1 MNAATARTTK
11 KTAARTRASTRTAP
25 SGAKTKSV
33 ASTKSKAPAA
43 PPVATV
49 RAPRTLSEFMAQA
62 WLMEIEAA
70 QRYNEF
76 ADAMEMHNNPDVA
89 EMFRTMAGYETKHA
103 DAIMAEMGW
112 TEAPPLTPRSG
123 DWPGVEGPETAP
135 GDAVHYLMQPWHALT
150 LALASERRA
159 EKILRGPGARGHGR
173 LGATRGA
180 GARGGRA
187 RARRPRA
194 RVDGKGAAARFGLVA
209 RPRSAAQHGLKGRQV
224 QLDGKVAIVT
234 GAAQGIG
241 AAVARAFAREG
252 ARVGV
257 VDLSR
262 ERAEAVATELRAD
275 GADAIGLRC
284 DVANRADVDKMAAAM
299 HERFGRVDILVNNAG
314 IVRAAM
320 LHKMTAAQWSEVLAV
335 HLTGSFNCLQAV
347 VAGMMEQRYGRIVN
361 VTSSAGV
368 QGTIGQINYSAAK
381 AGILGLTMSAA
392 RELAKYGIT
401 VNAIAPAAATPMTEL
416 IRTDERFRDKYLDR
430 IPMGRWAEPDEI
442 APAFVFL
449 ASAGASYITGQ
460 VLAADGGL
468 TIR

>member
-1 MNAATARTTK
+1 M
-11 KTAARTRASTRTAP
+11 
-25 SGAKTKSV
+25 
-33 ASTKSKAPAA
+33 
-43 PPVATV
+43 
-49 RAPRTLSEFMAQA
+49 
-62 WLMEIEAA
+62 
-70 QRYNEF
+70 
-76 ADAMEMHNNPDVA
+76 
-89 EMFRTMAGYETKHA
+89 
-103 DAIMAEMGW
+103 
-112 TEAPPLTPRSG
+112 
-123 DWPGVEGPETAP
+123 
-135 GDAVHYLMQPWHALT
+135 
-150 LALASERRA
+150 
-159 EKILRGPGARGHGR
+159 
-173 LGATRGA
+173 
-180 GARGGRA
+180 
-187 RARRPRA
+187 
-194 RVDGKGAAARFGLVA
+194 
-209 RPRSAAQHGLKGRQV
+209 
-224 QLDGKVAIVT
+224 QLDDKVAIVT

-262 ERAEAVATELRAD
+262 ERAEAVASELRSD
-275 GADAIGLRC
+275 GGDAIGLGC

-347 VAGMMEQRYGRIVN
+347 VAGMMEQRYGRVVN

-392 RELAKYGIT
+392 KELAKYGIT

-449 ASAGASYITGQ
+449 ASAGASYVTGQ